1 MEISDTMIINLYEN
15 YLVGNNVREYID
27 FYKEYNISIWIDF
40 LDLFIKYQNFPSK
53 SIIKEIIGTGINE
66 SRFFVQLLNEF
77 IDYFNLLKIKKEDL
91 PKESIFSFIKFMLK
105 YIITNEDDKIENYIV
120 ITSNIENIDK
130 FFVNDLDLL
139 FQDLKNCCLDC
150 VNNNK
155 INPKFNLEYI
165 FKVFDF
171 LTNIRANKYNELY
184 ISIKEFFFDVK
195 SNKITLKLDRNLDGF
210 LEQEKIKKEIT
221 FILSDKN
228 FDSAKSQYLLFIEK
242 YANLNK
248 EYNNKLNILYLNM
261 LNEKKLISTVQNNIN
276 EEIKKY
282 DINNI
287 LKINIVNNDQ
297 SKNEII
303 VNQNLN
309 NNIKDNIKDN
319 MDNNIKNIIQNNKSD
334 NINNNMN
341 ENKNININNIINDN
355 IDEQIYDEINQ
366 NKLGPQNKTKNLEI
380 DILKENLI
388 ITTNRDYF
396 KMQIKKYSKLIPK
409 DSVFYTFQKKKNST
423 FKQDIFHTINKK
435 YFRLVYAIFQ
445 NLLKIINLDKKY
457 EKIFGYI
464 VINKNDYIYTYYNEN
479 VIANSMYNVRNFKK
493 YSYKDFEKSNN
504 LSELL
509 SESNKEN
516 ESNENEIKENES
528 QSKES
533 ESKESKESKENKSQS
548 KESES
553 KENENQFVA
562 TIGKGFDFES
572 NSNYLFNSLFNLK
585 VLPNYFFHLQKKGIK
600 ISNLGQKTTFSEYNK
615 YLFTNFLESDG
626 VYINDTNDKII
637 AKSINYKPFDL
648 CKTFICSKN
657 NNIFELTTIEE
668 ELVIGPKTIII
679 TESKISM
686 PKDKEDPNN
695 LLNKVYR
702 RSDLDKTLLF
712 TLNKLIRKIDFYY
725 TFVKNEFLTEKDDI
739 NEYKFLLC
747 LFYNNIPVSNID
759 KIIEKEIKVLIENN
773 YIQNEFKLKCLNLI
787 PNIASYNIRNV
798 HDEINEMNVSIK
810 EIKEAIDQ
818 IKKSQDKE
826 KNKMM

>member
-1 MEISDTMIINLYEN
+1 M
-15 YLVGNNVREYID
+15 
-27 FYKEYNISIWIDF
+27 
-40 LDLFIKYQNFPSK
+40 DLFIKYQNFPSK

-130 FFVNDLDLL
+130 FYVNDLDLL

-282 DINNI
+282 GINNI

-533 ESKESKESKENKSQS
+533 ESKESESKENESQS

-747 LFYNNIPVSNID
+747 LFYNNIPVSDIND
-759 KIIEKEIKVLIENN
+759 IIKKDLNVLIKNG
-773 YIQNEFKLKCLNLI
+773 YIKNEFKLKFLYLI
-787 PNIASYNIRNV
+787 PCVGSYNLRIIQEDLNKKM
-798 HDEINEMNVSIK
+798 E
-810 EIKEAIDQ
+810 EIKESVHTQIQQIIDKYENDKKQ
-818 IKKSQDKE
+818 NKLEHDFLLFKYNEAKQQNIKNQNNQK
-826 KNKMM
+826 